1 MIKKTKKSFYMLIG
15 LFLTIQPVFADPVIV
30 DPDLTAEE
38 IAVLADPNLSADEI
52 AELKKKWKCKYCPD
66 ASEEPWYLQV
76 DAGLGYVSN
85 DSYQFGQ
92 YNGLNK
98 KGVFAVLNFDSQYR
112 DGSGDYFQARGE
124 RLGLDNRSL
133 ELEGGKQG
141 TYKIK
146 FLYDQLSKYDE
157 DTGRTPYSGGSI
169 QSLPS
174 GWVSAPDTSG
184 FTTINESLRDADL
197 YTQRQNFKLGSTYI
211 QDSRISY
218 DLNFDRQAKKGNQT
232 FGAAIG
238 SNFAQA
244 RSAILAAPVDYVT
257 DQVGLAANY
266 KGNDFSGRLAF
277 INSSFRNAN
286 ESLRWQNAYTEP
298 AGVTEGQAAT
308 DPDNDMQQVMLTVN
322 YHGID
327 KLNLAGYFSYGRM
340 TQDQDFLPYTTNTA
354 LGASALPVASLNGE
368 IIANTGTLKANWKF
382 LPRTR
387 LNILYDYQEQVNN
400 TKSNQYDYVIADTA
414 ISANPRINPAYSFRK
429 QRFKFD
435 LGHRFENKIKLDG
448 GVKYVTTDRTFQA
461 VEKQKETGLWAAI
474 GNSISSSVHARLKV
488 EASDRKVDDYQQIPV
503 LTPPENTLTRKYNM
517 ADRKGNKAAINL
529 TYSGIESFVLGLQA
543 DTAVYDYTD
552 SEIGL
557 TDLSE
562 TGIGLDAQYMISK
575 AFSVTVYVQNTSYK
589 SEQASSQAVSTPD
602 WIGINDTSVITTGLG
617 SNYQVIEDELL
628 IGLDYVHA
636 ESTGRYEIENQA
648 PFPDLTTVRDAVKV
662 YADYNINEQMI
673 LNVSYLYE
681 QYKEEN
687 WQVDNVAINTNPN
700 VLTLGEISPSYKIG
714 VIWASLKYRF

>member
-1 MIKKTKKSFYMLIG
+1 MTIIVKKSFYMLIA
-15 LFLTIQPVFADPVIV
+15 LVIIQPVFADAEVV
-30 DPDLTAEE
+30 YPDLTAEQV
-38 IAVLADPNLSADEI
+38 AVLVDSDLSAEEI

-66 ASEEPWYLQV
+66 VSEEPWYLQI
-76 DAGLGYVSN
+76 DTGLGYVSN

-92 YNGLNK
+92 YNGLNEA
-98 KGVFAVLNFDSQYR
+98 GAFLVLNFDSQYR
-112 DGSGDYFQARGE
+112 DGSGDYFEARGNN
-124 RLGLDNRSL
+124 LGLDNRSL

-141 TYKIK
+141 SYKIN
-146 FLYDQLSKYDE
+146 FLYDQLYKYDE
-157 DTGRTPYSGGSI
+157 DTGRTPYSGGSV

-184 FTTINESLRDADL
+184 FTAINSSLRDADL
-197 YTQRQNFKLGSTYI
+197 YTQRQNFKLGGTYI

-218 DLNFDRQAKKGNQT
+218 DINFDRQTKKGKQT

-266 KGNDFSGRLAF
+266 KGNDFSGRVAF
-277 INSSFRNAN
+277 INSSFRNVN

-308 DPDNDMQQVMLTVN
+308 DPDNDMQQIMLTVN

-327 KLNLAGYFSYGRM
+327 KLNLAGYFSHARM
-340 TQDQDFLPYTTNTA
+340 TQDQNFLPYTTNSGLAT
-354 LGASALPVASLNGE
+354 SALPRASLDGE
-368 IIANTGTLKANWKF
+368 ILATTGTLKANWQF
-382 LPRTR
+382 LARTR
-387 LNILYDYQEQVNN
+387 LNVLYDYQEQVNN
-400 TKSNQYDYVIADTA
+400 TELNQYDYVIADTI
-414 ISANPRINPAYSFRK
+414 ISATPRINPAYSFRK
-429 QRFKFD
+429 QRFK
-435 LGHRFENKIKLDG
+435 LGAGHRFESKIKLDG
-448 GVKYVTTDRTFQA
+448 GVKYVTTDRTYQS

-488 EASDRKVDDYQQIPV
+488 EASDRKVDDYQQITV

-529 TYSGIESFVLGLQA
+529 TYSGIESLVLGLQA

-562 TGIGLDAQYMISK
+562 TGIGLDAQYIINK
-575 AFSVTVYVQNTSYK
+575 DISVTVYIQNTSYR
-589 SEQASSQAVSTPD
+589 SEQASSQVVSTPD
-602 WIGINDTSVITTGLG
+602 WTGINDTNVITAGLG
-617 SNYQVIEDELL
+617 GNYQVIEDELL

-636 ESTGRYEIENQA
+636 ESTGKYEIENQT
-648 PFPDLTTVRDAVKV
+648 PFPDLTTVRDSVKI
-662 YADYNINEQMI
+662 YADYNLSEQMI
-673 LNVSYLYE
+673 VNVSYVFE

-700 VLTLGEISPSYKIG
+700 VLTLGEISPEYKIG